1 MDTGKVAEAIDIV
14 QRFVRVI
21 ETEVDIDAVYIYG
34 SYAKGLNTE
43 DSDIDVAVISNS
55 FSDDTFE
62 NTVRLMQLRRKV
74 DFRIEPH
81 PFRLDDF
88 DACNPYVKE
97 IVDTGIK
104 INLPKA

>member
-14 QRFVRVI
+14 QRYMRVI
-21 ETEVDIDAVYIYG
+21 ENEMDIDAVYIYG
-34 SYAKGLNTE
+34 SYAKGLSNE
-43 DSDIDVAVISNS
+43 DSDIDVAVVSNS
-55 FSDDTFE
+55 FSDDTYE
-62 NTVRLMQLRRKV
+62 NTVRLMQLRRKI

-88 DACNPYVKE
+88 DLCNPYVKE